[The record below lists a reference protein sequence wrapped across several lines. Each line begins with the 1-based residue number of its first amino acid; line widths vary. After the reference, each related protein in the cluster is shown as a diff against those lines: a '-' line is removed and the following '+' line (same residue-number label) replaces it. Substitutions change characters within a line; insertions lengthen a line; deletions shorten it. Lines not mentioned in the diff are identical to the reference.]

1 MRRSTILFLA
11 VIAVFVIGLIS
22 TSVYFTNKEINRGE
36 EERSNMNMLNALI
49 DNTNGQHKVIN
60 EELQGKVLVINVW
73 ATWCGPCIR
82 EIPELNILEE
92 EFASD
97 DIRFLAFDDLD
108 SAKELSIMK
117 EREIEFNYELY
128 FNEKELIE
136 LLYSYKLPNENRAV
150 PLNIVID
157 RKGKPAFYYMGYQKD
172 KIDELRTYLENVNKA
187 SIKVDLL

>member
-60 EELQGKVLVINVW
+60 EELQGNVLVINVW